1 MTASIFYICFA
12 LSLAFS
18 LVILGLIRKKRL
30 REQYSLLWLGLSGLM
45 MLVSL
50 FPKGLDRIAV
60 ILQVSYAPSLL
71 YVLAILAIM
80 SILLHVMLVVSA
92 LTDRTITLAQT
103 LSLYEE
109 QLRQLKGQS
118 ESNGMLS
125 RATGR
130 HDRQ

>member
-50 FPKGLDRIAV
+50 FPKGLDLIAG

-71 YVLAILAIM
+71 YVLAILAIL
-80 SILLHVMLVVSA
+80 SILLHITLVVSA
-92 LTDRTITLAQT
+92 LTDRTITLAQS

-109 QLRQLKGQS
+109 QLRQLKEQS
-118 ESNGMLS
+118 E
-125 RATGR
+125 RRKEAEPP
-130 HDRQ
+130 DVF

>member
-50 FPKGLDRIAV
+50 FPKGLDRIAG

-80 SILLHVMLVVSA
+80 SILLHVTLVVSA

-118 ESNGMLS
+118 EGHKE
-125 RATGR
+125 AEPP
-130 HDRQ
+130 DVF

>member
-30 REQYSLLWLGLSGLM
+30 REQYSILWLGLSGLM

-50 FPKGLDRIAV
+50 FPKGLDRIAG

-71 YVLAILAIM
+71 YVLAILAIL
-80 SILLHVMLVVSA
+80 SILLHITLVVSA
-92 LTDRTITLAQT
+92 LTDRTITLAQS

-109 QLRQLKGQS
+109 QLRQLKEQS
-118 ESNGMLS
+118 E
-125 RATGR
+125 RRKEAEPP
-130 HDRQ
+130 DVF